1 LKRAGRYLQSDKQEV
16 FMTKFYFDVRD
27 VFRAP
32 RLALSAKKIL
42 LQFVGLVAG
51 YVGYLIFTYLAF
63 RSSGLS
69 CAEIWDYHGLFPL
82 GDFPFVTWYS
92 WAIFGIGVFWALICW
107 MLASAMVGKVTYE
120 QLKGDDFYSSKE
132 ALRFLKKHW
141 GPAFLSPLSL
151 LVFIAFLV
159 ICGIIIGLL
168 GKIPYIG
175 ELGIGIFYLIPL
187 FAAGLCLAYVIFVF
201 FVSLLMGPAVV
212 ATLKEDTFETLVQIF
227 STLWNQAWRFF
238 VYTGL
243 IGVMSKVGMFVFG
256 YFSFRAVQLVHASCG
271 VFMSE
276 KLADITEE
284 ALSYITIPEHILSY
298 FSNIFAGIEFG
309 FHLPAIGPGIYLNW
323 SGQIAAFLIGISLIV
338 VIFMVFSYGLA
349 IISSG
354 QAITYIVLRKKKD
367 DEDLLERKTETEE
380 EEERREM
387 EEKESEE
394 KLAEEK
400 PSDRSEEKGEAS

>member
-1 LKRAGRYLQSDKQEV
+1 
-16 FMTKFYFDVRD
+16 MTQFYFDVRD

-32 RLALSAKKIL
+32 RLALYPNKIL

-82 GDFPFVTWYS
+82 GDFPFATWYS
-92 WAIFGIGVFWALICW
+92 WAIFGVGVFWALICW
-107 MLASAMVGKVTYE
+107 LLASTMVGKVTYE

-132 ALRFLKKHW
+132 AFRFLKKHW
-141 GPAFLSPLSL
+141 APAFLSSLSL
-151 LVFIAFLV
+151 LVFIAFLI

-187 FAAGLCLAYVIFVF
+187 FAAGLCLACVIFVF

-227 STLWNQAWRFF
+227 STLWNQAWRFV

-256 YFSFRAVQLVHASCG
+256 YFSFRAVQLVHLSFG

-284 ALSYITIPEHILSY
+284 ALSYITIPEHILDY
-298 FSNIFAGIEFG
+298 FSNIFAGIDFG
-309 FHLPAIGPGIYLNW
+309 FHLPEIGPGIYLNW
-323 SGQIAAFLIGISLIV
+323 SGQIAAFLIGMSLIV
-338 VIFMVFSYGLA
+338 VIFVVLSYGLA

-354 QAITYIVLRKKKD
+354 QTITYLILRKRKD
-367 DEDLLERKTETEE
+367 DENLLERKTESEE

-387 EEKESEE
+387 EEK
-394 KLAEEK
+394 A
-400 PSDRSEEKGEAS
+400 SDQPEEKGEGS